1 MKYARSRT
9 GPPRSTT
16 QSRSCATSPG
26 AVRQRYSG
34 GWPNGNGQARPRHR
48 HGIARDEPIRTT
60 LGVRRPTS
68 SGLFV
73 PVRPL

>member
-16 QSRSCATSPG
+16 QSHVRPARARSGSAT
-26 AVRQRYSG
+26 SG